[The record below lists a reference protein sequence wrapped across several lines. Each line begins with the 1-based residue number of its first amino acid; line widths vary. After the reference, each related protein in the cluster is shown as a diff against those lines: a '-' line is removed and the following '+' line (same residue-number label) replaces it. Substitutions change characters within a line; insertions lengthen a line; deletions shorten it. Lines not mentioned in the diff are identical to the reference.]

1 MMEKG
6 RKETGSRESYFE
18 KGKRGTGPLRDG
30 GTGVRITKTRSTFT
44 INASPFDFF
53 FGRIIPPV
61 KAVFF
66 DRTWGE
72 VTVRPRLLSK
82 AEQTIPY
89 RQILKIHHQISAPII
104 RIGLDSGGYTYYRSV
119 SAVSE
124 VFLEL
129 RDSSTVPIYGDL
141 YDQGGSSMII
151 REKIREVQKLV
162 DEIARITEKP
172 MVIDFQEVECTF
184 DMADRKIVFSGL
196 MLPKNLQG
204 SFLRFEQIE
213 RIEVVET
220 PRGYYSFSIYPRWG
234 TGVKTVEGYDTTN
247 FLSDTVQ
254 MIAKRSDLFFLRVER
269 KPPSMDISNV
279 TNVPIKPRMHG
290 KSRSPSRQKTFD
302 FSTILARFR
311 R

>member
-1 MMEKG
+1 M
-6 RKETGSRESYFE
+6 
-18 KGKRGTGPLRDG
+18 
-30 GTGVRITKTRSTFT
+30 RITKTRSTFT

-53 FGRIIPPV
+53 FGRIFPPV

-72 VTVRPRLLSK
+72 VTVRPRLFSK

-89 RQILKIHHQISAPII
+89 RQIRKIHHHINAPII
-104 RIGLDSGGYTYYRSV
+104 RTGQDGGGFNYYRSV

-124 VFLEL
+124 VLLEL
-129 RDSSTVPIYGDL
+129 RDASTVVIYADL
-141 YDQGGSSMII
+141 YDQGGNSMII

-184 DMADRKIVFSGL
+184 DMAERKIVFSGM

-220 PRGYYSFSIYPRWG
+220 PRGYYSFSIFPRWG
-234 TGVKTVEGYDTTN
+234 TGVTTVEGYDRTN
-247 FLSDTVQ
+247 FLSDTVK
-254 MIAKRSDLFFLRVER
+254 MIAKRSDLFLLRVER
-269 KPPSMDISNV
+269 KPPSMDSANV
-279 TNVPIKPRMHG
+279 PNVPIKPRMHG
-290 KSRSPSRQKTFD
+290 KLRPPSQRKTFD
-302 FSTILARFR
+302 LSSVIARFR

>member
-1 MMEKG
+1 M
-6 RKETGSRESYFE
+6 
-18 KGKRGTGPLRDG
+18 
-30 GTGVRITKTRSTFT
+30 RITETRSTFT
-44 INASPFDFF
+44 IDASPLDFF

-61 KAVFF
+61 KEVYF

-82 AEQTIPY
+82 TERTIPY
-89 RQILKIHHQISAPII
+89 RQILKIHHRINAPII
-104 RIGLDSGGYTYYRSV
+104 RTEQDAGGCAYYRSV

-124 VFLEL
+124 VLLEL
-129 RDSSTVPIYGDL
+129 RDASTVTIYGDI
-141 YDQGGSSMII
+141 YDQGGSSKII

-172 MVIDFQEVECTF
+172 VVIDFQEVECTF
-184 DMADRKIVFSGL
+184 DMAV
-196 MLPKNLQG
+196 MLPKNIHG
-204 SFLRFEQIE
+204 SFLRFEQVE

-220 PRGYYSFSIYPRWG
+220 PRGYYSFSIFPRWG
-234 TGVKTVEGYDTTN
+234 TGITTVEGYDTTN
-247 FLSDTVQ
+247 FLSDTVE

-269 KPPSMDISNV
+269 KPPSMEISDVPNI
-279 TNVPIKPRMHG
+279 PIKPRMR
-290 KSRSPSRQKTFD
+290 KPSRSSTPRKTFD

>member
-1 MMEKG
+1 M
-6 RKETGSRESYFE
+6 
-18 KGKRGTGPLRDG
+18 RGTGPLRDG

-53 FGRIIPPV
+53 FGRIFPPV

-72 VTVRPRLLSK
+72 VTVRPRLFSK

-89 RQILKIHHQISAPII
+89 RQILKIHHQINAPII
-104 RIGLDSGGYTYYRSV
+104 RTGLDGGGFTFYRSV

-124 VFLEL
+124 VLLEL
-129 RDSSTVPIYGDL
+129 RDASMVVIYADL
-141 YDQGGSSMII
+141 YDQGGSSKII

-184 DMADRKIVFSGL
+184 DMAERKIMFSGM
-196 MLPKNLQG
+196 MLPKNLHG

-220 PRGYYSFSIYPRWG
+220 PRGYFSFSIFPRWG
-234 TGVKTVEGYDTTN
+234 TGVTTTEGYDTTN
-247 FLSDTVQ
+247 FLSDTVK

-269 KPPSMDISNV
+269 KPPSMDISHV
-279 TNVPIKPRMHG
+279 PNVPIKPRIHG
-290 KSRSPSRQKTFD
+290 KSRSPSRLKTFD
-302 FSTILARFR
+302 FSSVLARFR

>member
-1 MMEKG
+1 
-6 RKETGSRESYFE
+6 
-18 KGKRGTGPLRDG
+18 
-30 GTGVRITKTRSTFT
+30 
-44 INASPFDFF
+44 
-53 FGRIIPPV
+53 
-61 KAVFF
+61 VFF

-72 VTVRPRLLSK
+72 VTVRPRLFSK

-89 RQILKIHHQISAPII
+89 RQILKIHHQINAPII
-104 RIGLDSGGYTYYRSV
+104 RTGLDGGGYTYYRSV

-129 RDSSTVPIYGDL
+129 RDASTVAIYADL
-141 YDQGGSSMII
+141 YDQGGSSKII

-184 DMADRKIVFSGL
+184 DMAERKIMFSGM
-196 MLPKNLQG
+196 MLPKNLHG

-220 PRGYYSFSIYPRWG
+220 PRGYFSFSIFPRWG
-234 TGVKTVEGYDTTN
+234 TGVTTTEGYDTTN
-247 FLSDTVQ
+247 FLSDTVM
-254 MIAKRSDLFFLRVER
+254 MIAKRTDLFLHRVVR
-269 KPPSMDISNV
+269 KPPSMEFADV
-279 TNVPIKPRMHG
+279 PNVPIRPRMG
-290 KSRSPSRQKTFD
+290 TRSKSPVRAKTFD
-302 FSTILARFR
+302 FLSVFGRFR

>member
-1 MMEKG
+1 M
-6 RKETGSRESYFE
+6 
-18 KGKRGTGPLRDG
+18 
-30 GTGVRITKTRSTFT
+30 
-44 INASPFDFF
+44 DFF

-72 VTVRPRLLSK
+72 VTLRPRLFSR
-82 AEQTIPY
+82 AERTIPY

-104 RIGLDSGGYTYYRSV
+104 RIGLDGGGYTYYRSV

-129 RDSSTVPIYGDL
+129 RDSATVPIFGDL

-151 REKIREVQKLV
+151 REKIRAVQKLV

-184 DMADRKIVFSGL
+184 DMAERKILFSGT
-196 MLPKNLQG
+196 MLPKNLRG

-220 PRGYYSFSIYPRWG
+220 PRGYYSFSIFPRWG
-234 TGVKTVEGYDTTN
+234 TGVMTVEGYDTTN
-247 FLSDTVQ
+247 FLSDTVE
-254 MIAKRSDLFFLRVER
+254 MIAKRSELFFLRVER
-269 KPPSMDISNV
+269 KPPSMDISHV
-279 TNVPIKPRMHG
+279 PNVPIKPRMLG
-290 KSRSPSRQKTFD
+290 KLRSSTQRKPFD
-302 FSTILARFR
+302 FSTVLARFR

>member
-1 MMEKG
+1 
-6 RKETGSRESYFE
+6 
-18 KGKRGTGPLRDG
+18 
-30 GTGVRITKTRSTFT
+30 VRITKTRSTFT
-44 INASPFDFF
+44 IDASPFDFF

-61 KAVFF
+61 KTVFF

-72 VTVRPRLLSK
+72 VTLRRRLFSK
-82 AEQTIPY
+82 AEKTIPY

-104 RIGLDSGGYTYYRSV
+104 RVGLDGGGYTYYRSV

-124 VFLEL
+124 VFFEL

-141 YDQGGSSMII
+141 YDQGGNSMII
-151 REKIREVQKLV
+151 REKIQEVQKLV

-184 DMADRKIVFSGL
+184 DMAERKIMFSGM

-220 PRGYYSFSIYPRWG
+220 PKGYYSFSIFPRWG
-234 TGVKTVEGYDTTN
+234 TGVTTVEGHDTTN

-254 MIAKRSDLFFLRVER
+254 MIAKRSNLFFLRVER
-269 KPPSMDISNV
+269 KPPSMDISEV
-279 TNVPIKPRMHG
+279 TNVPIKPRIHG

-302 FSTILARFR
+302 FSSVLARLR